1 MMTMGF
7 LTPFPSREPR
17 VHGSVLANGQRG
29 VTLIEV
35 LVTLLVLSIGL
46 VGIALLHL
54 NSLKFAHSSYY
65 TSVASS
71 AALDL
76 EERLWVALGSGA
88 GGCLDQADVTGGN
101 GVIAALET
109 LWSDS
114 DASRV
119 GVPGMTVTPGTI
131 SYTTATYREVPV
143 TLSWTDARFTDGNS
157 FPFAARV
164 VCFEP
169 PPPPPPPT

>member
-1 MMTMGF
+1 MTTTSSSTT
-7 LTPFPSREPR
+7 LRSREPR
-17 VHGSVLANGQRG
+17 MKGLLRANSQRG

-54 NSLKFAHSSYY
+54 NSLKFTHSSYY

-71 AALDL
+71 VALDL
-76 EERLWVALGSGA
+76 EERLWVALGTRA
-88 GGCLDQADVTGGN
+88 GGCLDSADVDV
-101 GVIAALET
+101 VIGDIRN
-109 LWSDS
+109 LWPDAG
-114 DASRV
+114 ASRV
-119 GVPGMTVTPGTI
+119 GIPGMTVTRGTI
-131 SYTTATYREVPV
+131 SDTATYMEVPI

-169 PPPPPPPT
+169 PAVPEEEG